1 MTVRLFL
8 TTALAL
14 SLSAPAL
21 AEIPDPVRA
30 MIDAALATGD
40 KGKVATVIDLAKQTN
55 PEEAEEI
62 AAIHRTFLDAQRKK
76 EAIAAAQKRRAL
88 MEAGVLDN
96 WSGKG
101 EIGAF
106 RSTGNNSDTGLTG
119 NIELTREGLDWSH
132 RLRARAD
139 YQRSNGVTTRERYLA
154 AYEPRYQINER
165 LFAYGLGQYE
175 QDRFQGFDARYS
187 ASAGI
192 GYRIIDETGLT
203 LDAKAGPAY
212 RLTQYVSGEN
222 ESRIGGLAGFDF
234 DWAITDRLKFT
245 QDSNVVA
252 ETGGAA
258 TIIIDSS
265 NTTLNLISGLQF
277 AVTDKVSTRFSYQV
291 DYESSPP
298 AGTENTDT
306 LSRFS
311 IVYGF

>member
-1 MTVRLFL
+1 MTVRMFL
-8 TTALAL
+8 PVALAL
-14 SLSAPAL
+14 SASAPAV
-21 AEIPDPVRA
+21 AGIPDPVRA
-30 MIDAALATGD
+30 MIDAAIETGD
-40 KGKVATVIDLAKQTN
+40 KGKVATVVELARLTN
-55 PEEAEEI
+55 PDDADEI
-62 AAIHRTFLDAQRKK
+62 ATIHQAFLDAQRKQ
-76 EAIAAAQKRRAL
+76 EAIAEAREERAIL
-88 MEAGVLDN
+88 AAGVFDN

-101 EIGAF
+101 EVGAF
-106 RSTGNNSDTGLTG
+106 RSTGNNSNTGLTG
-119 NIELTREGLDWSH
+119 NIELTRKGLDWSH

-154 AYEPRYQINER
+154 AYEPRYQINDR

-175 QDRFQGFDARYS
+175 QDRFQGFGARYS
-187 ASAGI
+187 ASAGV
-192 GYRIIDETGLT
+192 GYRIIEEPGLT

-245 QDSNVVA
+245 QDSNLVA
-252 ETGGAA
+252 ETGAAA

-277 AVTDKVSTRFSYQV
+277 AVTDKVSTRVSYQI
-291 DYESSPP
+291 DYESNPP

-311 IVYGF
+311 VVYGF

>member
-1 MTVRLFL
+1 MTVRMFL
-8 TTALAL
+8 PVALAL
-14 SLSAPAL
+14 SASAPAV
-21 AEIPDPVRA
+21 AGIPDPVRA
-30 MIDAALATGD
+30 MIDAAIKTGD
-40 KGKVATVIDLAKQTN
+40 KGMVATVIELARLTN
-55 PEEAEEI
+55 PDDADEI
-62 AAIHRTFLDAQRKK
+62 AAIHQAFLDAQRKQ
-76 EAIAAAQKRRAL
+76 EAIAEAREERAIL
-88 MEAGVLDN
+88 AAGVFDN

-101 EIGAF
+101 EVGAF
-106 RSTGNNSDTGLTG
+106 RSTGNNSNTGLTG
-119 NIELTREGLDWSH
+119 NIELTRKGLDWSH

-154 AYEPRYQINER
+154 AYEPRYQINDR

-175 QDRFQGFDARYS
+175 QDRFQGFGARYS
-187 ASAGI
+187 ASAGV
-192 GYRIIDETGLT
+192 GYRIIEEPGLT

-245 QDSNVVA
+245 QDSNLVA
-252 ETGGAA
+252 ETGAAA

-277 AVTDKVSTRFSYQV
+277 AVTDKISMRVSYQI
-291 DYESSPP
+291 DYESNPP

-311 IVYGF
+311 VVYGF